1 MTEEANGRA
10 VVLMPKGV
18 GDYRS
23 IGLVEVLCKVVT
35 VNINCR
41 FTVFVAFHEVL
52 RGFWEGLGTGTAS
65 FEAKLLH
72 QLEASSK

>member
-41 FTVFVAFHEVL
+41 FTAFFAFHKFL
-52 RGFWEGLGTGTAS
+52 RGFWGGLVTGTAS